1 MRIAP
6 PLILIEPSARQKRYR
21 LANVID
27 KGATEFRP
35 DEIRA
40 QLKQIRSY
48 SVDHMVELSE
58 TFRRSVSKYRPAS
71 VTVADDAAQAVD
83 AVARI
88 TGNSRTIAVG
98 KSGTV
103 GELRSGLEKSGYR
116 FIDTY
121 APQFSGDGE
130 AAKEI
135 NFPWQL
141 PETPDWSRWD
151 TFDGI
156 GDSGRQIVP
165 DDHLKEITALLGVNA
180 ASAEDGSLF
189 FLQHSSNLG
198 TLLRQAG
205 RLILVIGLDKI
216 VQNRADALFQLQC
229 TGTFGMESV
238 LLDLKVGDTHQEAVD
253 PMADFPEVSGSE
265 RQLHIILLDN
275 GRTRIAEGDY
285 KDLLRCIGCKACL
298 KHCACHRHLD
308 GFDRFPRDYLWS
320 HITGNNPSVALCSHC
335 AMCETACPVDI
346 PLPKLI
352 SQAKTEYMPGVSRKI
367 DNQML
372 IHMTTAAKFMGPVA
386 PLVNRLSGRRWL
398 RWPMEK
404 MTGIDSR
411 RKPPAFSQ
419 ETFEQWFRSRNG

>member
-1 MRIAP
+1 MKKTP
-6 PLILIEPSARQKRYR
+6 PLILIEPAARQKRYR

-27 KGATEFRP
+27 KGTVEFSL
-35 DEIRA
+35 DEIKRR
-40 QLKQIRSY
+40 LKQIRSY
-48 SVDHMVELSE
+48 SADHMVELSE
-58 TFRRSVSKYRPAS
+58 MFRRSVSRYRPAS
-71 VTVADDAAQAVD
+71 VTVADDAAQAAD

-88 TGNSRTIAVG
+88 TRNSKTIAVG
-98 KSGTV
+98 KSSTV

-121 APQFSGDGE
+121 APQFSGNGE
-130 AAKEI
+130 DPKKI

-141 PETPDWSRWD
+141 PEVAEWSRWD
-151 TFDGI
+151 TFDST
-156 GDSGRQIVP
+156 GDSCRQIVP
-165 DDHLKEITALLGVNA
+165 DDHLKDITALLGVNA

-189 FLQHSSNLG
+189 LLQHSSNLG

-216 VQNRADALFQLQC
+216 VQHRADALFQIQC

-238 LLDLKVGDTHQEAVD
+238 LLDLKIGDVPQGVVD
-253 PMADFPEVSGSE
+253 PLADLPELADSE

-275 GRTRIAEGDY
+275 GRTHIAKGDY

-298 KHCACHRHLD
+298 KHCACYHHLD
-308 GFDRFPRDYLWS
+308 AFDRFPRDYLWS
-320 HITGNNPSVALCSHC
+320 LITGANPSVELCSHC
-335 AMCETACPVDI
+335 AMCEIACPVDI

-352 SQAKTEYMPGVSRKI
+352 SQAKTEHMPDVSRKI

-372 IHMTTAAKFMGPVA
+372 IHMTTAARFMSPIA
-386 PLVNRLSGRRWL
+386 LLVNRLSGRRML
-398 RWPMEK
+398 RMPMEK
-404 MTGIDSR
+404 MTGIDRR
-411 RKPPAFSQ
+411 RKPPAFSH